1 MVRQIIGEV
10 GEKLAEQAKQT
21 GQQMKQTPVSIFQ
34 RAVGEKTAEEKKAKK
49 QHEESGIEPIP
60 SAGGGQTQQ
69 PLNQTDVR
77 RREIETER
85 QIKRKKMQKI
95 LHNRIFRETERI
107 RQRREEERRLKAMQE
122 EEEKRKKQK
131 KTMDDI
137 EQKEKEE
144 ALAVKVAKRSRGAGE
159 FGPKQPQ

>member
-1 MVRQIIGEV
+1 MVRQILGEI

-34 RAVGEKTAEEKKAKK
+34 RAVGEKTAEEKKAQK
-49 QHEESGIEPIP
+49 QQEESGVEPIQT
-60 SAGGGQTQQ
+60 AGGQQTQQ
-69 PLNQTDVR
+69 PLTQTDVR
-77 RREIETER
+77 RREIETEK

-95 LHNRIFRETERI
+95 LHNRIFQEAQKI
-107 RQRREEERRLKAMQE
+107 RQRREEEQRLKAMKE

-131 KTMDDI
+131 KTMDEI

-144 ALAVKVAKRSRGAGE
+144 ALAVKVAKRARGAGE